1 METLNFDV
9 KRTVSKIIEPVGSL
23 KKISTAVLVDGKL
36 VDGKY
41 VARTNEEVAMITKL
55 VKNAIG
61 FQEGRDTIT
70 VENAPF
76 EMDEMA
82 VAEAASLTARKTS
95 LIQTGIIASVSVL
108 AMIFL
113 YFALLRP
120 YFRWLTFDP
129 DKRSDEQLAIADYEL
144 ERSGSAAKRVQV
156 QEEVPFEKLSHK
168 EQILYLARHDPKK
181 TTEALRQLLSP
192 QQH

>member
-1 METLNFDV
+1 
-9 KRTVSKIIEPVGSL
+9 VGTL
-23 KKISTAVLVDGKL
+23 KKISAAVLVDGKM

-41 VARTNEEVAMITKL
+41 VARTPDEIAMITKL

-61 FQEGRDTIT
+61 FQENRDAIT

-76 EMDEMA
+76 EMDQIA
-82 VAEAASLTARKTS
+82 AAEQASITARRTS
-95 LIQTGIIASVSVL
+95 LIQTGIIAAVAVL

-129 DKRSDEQLAIADYEL
+129 EKRAENELVTADYEL
-144 ERSGSAAKRVQV
+144 ERSGAAAKRVQV
-156 QEEVPFEKLSHK
+156 QEELPFEKLSHK
-168 EQILYLARHDPKK
+168 EQIMYLAKHDPKK

-192 QQH
+192 QHT